1 MDTLRSLIFYV
12 SSSVILL
19 AVLVAP
25 GHALAQTD
33 QRTDRSVYSVG
44 DVRYGTY
51 YNGRFGYAI
60 AVPLSRLEPVGATD
74 GNGQVFAGPEGELRV
89 SGSTTLAEGS
99 LTEAYNAL
107 SQSTPGREVTYKV
120 ERDDWF
126 VVSGFD
132 GDTVFYTKVMVHPES
147 GAFLTF
153 TIRYDRSLKPVF
165 DPITEEVSYSFRAL
179 EGIGSGDTTL

>member
-1 MDTLRSLIFYV
+1 MATSRSVTFYI

-19 AVLVAP
+19 AILSLSS
-25 GHALAQTD
+25 HALAQTE
-33 QRTDRSVYSVG
+33 QRTGRSVYSVG
-44 DVRYGTY
+44 EVRYGTY

-60 AVPLSRLEPVGATD
+60 AVPLNRLEPIGPTD
-74 GNGQVFAGPEGELRV
+74 GNGQVFAGSEGELRV
-89 SGSTTLAEGS
+89 FGSATLAEGS
-99 LTEAYNAL
+99 LSEAYRAL
-107 SQSTPGREVTYKV
+107 SQSTPEREVTYKV

-132 GDTVFYTKVMVHPES
+132 GDTVFYTKVMVHPDN

-153 TIRYDRSLKPVF
+153 TLRYDRSLKPVF

-179 EGIGSGDTTL
+179 EGVGSSDAAF